1 MKLRSTLAPANLE
14 DFEESRLNADDMKE
28 RSEMATITDFGRLDE
43 CASACSTGTGII
55 IEKNAMKNNFESHVS
70 SLACDM
76 FSVAG
81 TSCYF
86 YPHLGL
92 KSKRWTEITE
102 KADDDN
108 GAGVYVMQCSP
119 ALEIITPS
127 FEPRF
132 EFDDILHICCKKKLN
147 HLIEVKHI
155 FIELI
160 D

>member
-1 MKLRSTLAPANLE
+1 
-14 DFEESRLNADDMKE
+14 
-28 RSEMATITDFGRLDE
+28 
-43 CASACSTGTGII
+43 
-55 IEKNAMKNNFESHVS
+55 
-70 SLACDM
+70 M

-147 HLIEVKHI
+147 HLIDRFRWPLSSGWTANLAPTGTTHDDHSVDRTAMAYAVLGGQGTMAMWDLVSGI
-155 FIELI
+155 G
-160 D
+160 